1 MTPRRRWL
9 GRAVFA
15 SLVIAVVAGFTLFE
29 HASPQLLPTALLV
42 CVVVAIAGLVLDS
55 GGADPPEWN
64 IPATSAPTSS
74 GQDAGLAGN
83 VRLLEN
89 HLSAREADPLLR
101 ARLVRLTDDRLH
113 RLGVRRGDPGVATRL
128 GPTLLSVI
136 EGPPRPLRP
145 TEIEECITRIE
156 ELSHDP
162 DPR

>member
-1 MTPRRRWL
+1 MSPRRRWL
-9 GRAVFA
+9 GRVVFA
-15 SLVIAVVAGFTLFE
+15 ALVIAVLTGFTLVE

-42 CVVVAIAGLVLDS
+42 CAVVAIAGLVLDS
-55 GGADPPEWN
+55 GGADPPEWG
-64 IPATSAPTSS
+64 IPATSGTASS

-101 ARLVRLTDDRLH
+101 ARLTRLTDDRLG
-113 RLGVRRGDPGVATRL
+113 RLGLRRGDPEVVPRL
-128 GPTLLSVI
+128 GPTLLGVI

-145 TEIEECITRIE
+145 AEIEECIRRIE

-162 DPR
+162 DPG